1 MENQLQL
8 FNFKG
13 NQVRTVTIND
23 EPYFVGKDVA
33 EILGYKD
40 LNRAI
45 NQHVDSD
52 DRKALSRKDSGD
64 SYATLWSLNDWTN
77 KVVITESGV
86 YSLIFSS
93 ELPQAKEFKR
103 WVTSDVL
110 PTIRKHGAYM
120 TPAKIEEALTDPD
133 TIIKL
138 ATQLKQEREGRLL
151 AEHQNIINRPKVL
164 FADAVSVSD
173 TPILIGELAKILK
186 QNGVETLE
194 VDGKTLAMGPNN
206 LFKWMRANNYLISR
220 KGTDYNSPTARAMN
234 MGLFR
239 IKEST
244 HVSGDGVVKITKTPK
259 VTGKGQQYFINKF
272 LRKGVINHEWD

>member
-1 MENQLQL
+1 MENKLQV
-8 FNFKG
+8 FNFEGSK
-13 NQVRTVTIND
+13 VRTVTINN

-33 EILGYKD
+33 TILGYKNTKD
-40 LNRAI
+40 ALLK
-45 NQHVDSD
+45 HVDD
-52 DRKALSRKDSGD
+52 EDKLGSRIATSGQ
-64 SYATLWSLNDWTN
+64 NREM
-77 KVVITESGV
+77 KVINESGL
-86 YSLIFSS
+86 YSLVLSS
-93 ELPQAKEFKR
+93 QLPSAKKFKR
-103 WVTSDVL
+103 WVTSEVL

-120 TPAKIEEALTDPD
+120 TNEKIEEALLNPD

-138 ATQLKQEREGRLL
+138 ATELKKEREGRLL
-151 AEHQNIINRPKVL
+151 AEHRNIMNQPKVI

-206 LFKWMRANNYLISR
+206 LFKWMRAKNYLISR

-272 LRKGVINHEWD
+272 LRKEVR

>member
-1 MENQLQL
+1 MENQVVKQS
-8 FNFKG
+8 NVQMFKYG
-13 NQVRTVTIND
+13 DVELPVKAYADGSIEFDAEQSALGLGLSQTKNGKEYVRWETVSKYLSQKVGKGDFITEPQFYKLAIKANNQV
-23 EPYFVGKDVA
+23 A
-33 EILGYKD
+33 EKFQ
-40 LNRAI
+40 N
-45 NQHVDSD
+45 
-52 DRKALSRKDSGD
+52 
-64 SYATLWSLNDWTN
+64 
-77 KVVITESGV
+77 
-86 YSLIFSS
+86 
-93 ELPQAKEFKR
+93 
-103 WVTSDVL
+103 WVTSEVL
-110 PTIRKHGAYM
+110 PSIRKHGVYM
-120 TPAKIEEALTDPD
+120 TDEKIEEVLLNPD
-133 TIIKL
+133 TLIKL
-138 ATQLKQEREGRLL
+138 ATQLKQEREGRML
-151 AEHQNIINRPKVL
+151 AERKIQQDRPKVV